1 MAPSIR
7 PAIAAD
13 QPGIRAIVLAERLNP
28 RGLDWPN
35 FVVAEEDGRLVGV
48 AQMRKHPDGAR
59 ELASLVVLA
68 EVRGSGVAAR
78 LIEALLADESGPVCM
93 IVDRPFAAHYR
104 RWGFA
109 EIAARSAPASVRS
122 NYRIGRI
129 VTSLASLFSR
139 RRISLV
145 VLARP

>member
-1 MAPSIR
+1 M
-7 PAIAAD
+7 
-13 QPGIRAIVLAERLNP
+13 LAERLNP

-35 FVVAEEDGRLVGV
+35 FVVAEEGGRLVGV

-68 EVRGSGVAAR
+68 EARGRGVAAG
-78 LIEALLADESGPVCM
+78 LIEALLAGESGPVCM
-93 IVDRPFAAHYR
+93 IVDRPFAAHYG

-129 VTSLASLFSR
+129 VTGLASLFSR
-139 RRISLV
+139 RRIRLV
-145 VLARP
+145 VLARR